1 MEYGIEKIKE
11 DVRIAIDE
19 NAQSEAFIDNA
30 DEDTL
35 TLNQIIESKIEEAA
49 RTVESIVPIHLVG
62 EGKTFAE
69 KIVWFGESGKGGGYT
84 LLPSDFLRL
93 ISFQMSDW
101 SYPVNVAITMNHPKY
116 AMQKSRYPGV
126 RGCPQRPVVAIVPR
140 AIGLT
145 LEFYSCTSGD
155 DAFVTRA
162 SYLPIPKIEEGKIE
176 ICERIYN
183 AVVLQCAAMVCATVG
198 NTQLAEYFNKQTEL
212 YTK

>member
-35 TLNQIIESKIEEAA
+35 TLNQIIESKIEEAV
-49 RTVESIVPIHLVG
+49 RTVESIAQLHLVG
-62 EGKTFAE
+62 EGEVFAE
-69 KIVWFGESGKGGGYT
+69 NIVWFGEPGNGGGYT

-93 ISFQMSDW
+93 ITFQMSDW
-101 SYPVNVAITMNHPKY
+101 SYPVSTAISQDSPLY
-116 AMQKSRYPGV
+116 PLQKSRYPGV

-140 AIGLT
+140 AIGIT
-145 LEFYSCTSGD
+145 LEFYSCTSGEN
-155 DAFVTRA
+155 AHVIRA
-162 SYLPIPKIEEGKIE
+162 RYLPVPKIEDGQIE
-176 ICERIYN
+176 ICERIYK
-183 AVVLQCAAMVCATVG
+183 AVVLQCASMVSVTVG

-212 YTK
+212 YIK